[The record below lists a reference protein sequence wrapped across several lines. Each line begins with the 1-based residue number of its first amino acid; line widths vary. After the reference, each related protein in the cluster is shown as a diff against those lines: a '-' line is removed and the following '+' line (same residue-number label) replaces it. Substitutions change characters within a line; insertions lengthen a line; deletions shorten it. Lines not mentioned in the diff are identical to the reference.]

1 VTSKLGKPDRIVRC
15 TTADGSEGEMYWY
28 YSLGFT
34 CVISDGR
41 VESVNLFVQPQ
52 PQRPTAI
59 AEAPPAPELAGI
71 PIGATVDV
79 LENSLGKGAQIRQ
92 AHDSAEKIY
101 SYVRDS
107 VQIDFSVQRS
117 KIYLITLHKRA

>member
-1 VTSKLGKPDRIVRC
+1 MISTLDKPERIVQSV
-15 TTADGSEGEMYWY
+15 TADGSKGEIYWY
-28 YSLGFT
+28 YSLGVA
-34 CVISDGR
+34 CVISEGR
-41 VESVNLFVQPQ
+41 VESINLFAQAQ
-52 PQRPTAI
+52 PQRPVAI
-59 AEAPPAPELAGI
+59 AEIPPAPELAGV

-79 LENSLGKGAQIRQ
+79 LENSLGKNAQVRQ
-92 AHDSAEKIY
+92 AHDSADKIY